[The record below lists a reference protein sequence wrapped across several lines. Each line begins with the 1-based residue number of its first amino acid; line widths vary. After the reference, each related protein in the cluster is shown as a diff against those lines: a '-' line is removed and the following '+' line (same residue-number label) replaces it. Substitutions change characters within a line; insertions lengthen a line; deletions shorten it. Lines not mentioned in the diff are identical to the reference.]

1 MTFTFKGI
9 SPEKMGL
16 KIITAS
22 GLQRAPCE
30 TEIISVPGRQEP
42 LIRTKAELQTTEMT
56 VQLLVTVPKRIREI
70 FSWLSGSGKLI
81 FSDEPDKYY
90 NVLSND
96 VISLERIGEEI
107 QSFEVKFICEPF
119 AYSIYNP
126 LEEFPLMKLDDSR
139 LSRQMPVYVNGTAD
153 CDPLIYLKFA
163 GKLKISI
170 NGKLPFFVFT
180 SGKYTTEAFDST
192 ASEKIYKYQYEEE
205 EIYLDSVPR
214 IAYTP
219 NKKVITNQTVGL
231 FPALTHGD
239 NSITFELVSETI
251 NYGQLKYKPDGQKLT
266 AFAIQKNERWH

>member
-139 LSRQMPVYVNGTAD
+139 LSRQMSVYVNGTAD
-153 CDPLIYLKFA
+153 CDPLIYLKFSGVLNVTVNEDTITVKTPFTYA
-163 GKLKISI
+163 LE
-170 NGKLPFFVFT
+170 NGRYI
-180 SGKYTTEAFDST
+180 YT
-192 ASEKIYKYQYEEE
+192 YECQ
-205 EIYLDSVPR
+205 EIYLDSS
-214 IAYTP
+214 IKAAYMYNENDEMTI
-219 NKKVITNQTVGL
+219 ITCQTSGH
-231 FPALTHGD
+231 FPIFQHED
-239 NSITFELVSETI
+239 NIITVELAADRKDVTSNHRFEL
-251 NYGQLKYKPDGQKLT
+251 LK
-266 AFAIQKNERWH
+266 IQKNERWY